1 KVKTLYRRQF
11 TFKLLFIFQILSR
24 SVNRLLSFSHKKMAT
39 KIALLQMQATEDKTK
54 NWEFA
59 RQHIIEAA
67 SQEAKV
73 TCFPLILPLF
83 QMVFLPECFDFI
95 APTRD
100 YTLQH
105 AESLDGLL
113 VEKYRRLAS
122 ENKVWLSLGG
132 LHRKPSDSLD
142 DRIYNTHIV
151 IDSNGQIAG
160 TYDKVH
166 LFDVNVKSKQDEN
179 ESSSG
184 VNMTESRTI
193 RPGTEPP
200 PVIQNTPVGALGL
213 AVSSSGVNM
222 TESRTIRPGTEP
234 PPVIQNTPVGALG
247 LAICYDMRFPE
258 LAAHLR
264 YAKGAQVLA
273 YPSAFSVPTGK
284 AGHWHTLLRARAIEN
299 QCYVVA
305 AAQDGAHHS
314 KRSSY
319 GHSLVIDPWGQTVAE
334 RDTPGP
340 GLLICEIS
348 PIEAQDS
355 PISTV
360 RQSIPVENH
369 RRCDLFFLPD
379 SGHRRDIGTED
390 YMFGPHVIPASC
402 VFYRSAMSF
411 AFVNLSPLV
420 PGHVLVS
427 PVACHPRFDELSPAQ
442 LADLYLTVK
451 QVAAPLAAHF
461 SATSLTVSIQDGKD
475 AGQSVPHVHVHVLP
489 RKPNDF
495 ARNDNIYEAGEVLEL
510 VERFTYLGSCIS
522 SDCSVTDEVNA
533 RICKARAAFANLR
546 HLWRQNGLSLNLKGR
561 VYQTTVRAVLL
572 YDCETWPIRAAELRR
587 LQVFDNR
594 CLRTIT
600 RVRWCRRIR
609 NEAVRKRVF
618 GYVTGTSIEECVQ
631 HQKLRWVGHVLPKR
645 VLFSMP
651 NSEWRKQRG
660 GQPLT
665 WQKSMK

>member
-1 KVKTLYRRQF
+1 
-11 TFKLLFIFQILSR
+11 
-24 SVNRLLSFSHKKMAT
+24 MAT

-132 LHRKPSDSLD
+132 LHRKVQDAPSDSLD

-213 AVSSSGVNM
+213 AV
-222 TESRTIRPGTEP
+222 
-234 PPVIQNTPVGALG
+234 
-247 LAICYDMRFPE
+247 CYDMRFPE

-475 AGQSVPHVHVHVLP
+475 AGQSVPVSYLLHRDQTRLYLTLLRARFIPFAHHNVYDSVIRNANRVYISFSQHVHVHVLP

-495 ARNDNIYEAGEVLEL
+495 ARNDNIYEALQQHDKVANRIIRSREVMDAEAS
-510 VERFTYLGSCIS
+510 EFR
-522 SDCSVTDEVNA
+522 
-533 RICKARAAFANLR
+533 NLF
-546 HLWRQNGLSLNLKGR
+546 
-561 VYQTTVRAVLL
+561 YPA
-572 YDCETWPIRAAELRR
+572 
-587 LQVFDNR
+587 
-594 CLRTIT
+594 
-600 RVRWCRRIR
+600 
-609 NEAVRKRVF
+609 
-618 GYVTGTSIEECVQ
+618 
-631 HQKLRWVGHVLPKR
+631 
-645 VLFSMP
+645 
-651 NSEWRKQRG
+651 
-660 GQPLT
+660 
-665 WQKSMK
+665 

>member
-1 KVKTLYRRQF
+1 MT
-11 TFKLLFIFQILSR
+11 
-24 SVNRLLSFSHKKMAT
+24 A
-39 KIALLQMQATEDKTK
+39 KIALLQMQVTEDKTK

-59 RQHIIEAA
+59 QQHIIEAA
-67 SQEAKV
+67 SQEAK
-73 TCFPLILPLF
+73 
-83 QMVFLPECFDFI
+83 MVFLPECFDFI

-105 AESLDGLL
+105 AESLDGTL

-122 ENKVWLSLGG
+122 ENRVWLSLGG
-132 LHRKPSDSLD
+132 AHRKSSDSLD
-142 DRIYNTHIV
+142 GRIYNTHIV

-166 LFDVNVKSKQDEN
+166 LFDVNVKSRQDED
-179 ESSSG
+179 E
-184 VNMTESRTI
+184 
-193 RPGTEPP
+193 
-200 PVIQNTPVGALGL
+200 
-213 AVSSSGVNM
+213 SSSGVNM

-299 QCYVVA
+299 QCYVIA
-305 AAQDGAHHS
+305 AAQEGAHHS

-319 GHSLVIDPWGQTVAE
+319 GHSLVIDPWGRTVAE

-348 PIEAQDS
+348 PVEVQGS

-402 VFYRSAMSF
+402 VFYRSSMSF

-427 PVACHPRFDELSPAQ
+427 PIACHPRFDDLSPAQ

-451 QVAAPLAAHF
+451 QVAAPLVAHF

-475 AGQSVPHVHVHVLP
+475 AGQSVSHVHVHVLP

-495 ARNDNIYEAGEVLEL
+495 ARNDNIYEALQQHDKVANRIIRSREVMDAEAS
-510 VERFTYLGSCIS
+510 EFR
-522 SDCSVTDEVNA
+522 
-533 RICKARAAFANLR
+533 NLF
-546 HLWRQNGLSLNLKGR
+546 
-561 VYQTTVRAVLL
+561 YPA
-572 YDCETWPIRAAELRR
+572 
-587 LQVFDNR
+587 
-594 CLRTIT
+594 
-600 RVRWCRRIR
+600 
-609 NEAVRKRVF
+609 
-618 GYVTGTSIEECVQ
+618 
-631 HQKLRWVGHVLPKR
+631 
-645 VLFSMP
+645 
-651 NSEWRKQRG
+651 
-660 GQPLT
+660 
-665 WQKSMK
+665 